1 MNVGVVKEIWRYPV
15 KSLAGEEIGSCVLTD
30 AGVPGDRG
38 WAFRDGKRGE
48 IASARKIPGLLQ
60 CAARFREEPTPGS
73 SAAIDITLPDGTTLG
88 SDQAEVH
95 QRCTSAIGHDLELC
109 PLRPATDL
117 AHYRRATPGAA
128 VLARLAR
135 FAPIRRMLGALL
147 PLVGA
152 DAELRADFGRLP
164 DEPLPDLSQ
173 FSPELLEFT
182 SPPGTYFDA
191 FPLHL
196 LTTSALAAMSRLNP
210 DADWDVRRFR
220 PNFVVETVPEFDGP
234 IEFDWVERTL
244 AIGEARI
251 GCAMPTVR
259 CSMPTHAQ
267 SDLGKDPS
275 VLRTI
280 VRETDQNLGV
290 YADVV
295 APGRVSVGDPVE
307 LL

>member
-1 MNVGVVKEIWRYPV
+1 MKIGVIKEIWRYPV
-15 KSLAGEEIGSCVLTD
+15 KSLAGEEIGSCILTG
-30 AGVPGDRG
+30 AGIPGDRG
-38 WAFRDGKRGE
+38 YAFRDGKRGE
-48 IASARKIPGLLQ
+48 IASARKIPALLQ
-60 CAARFREEPTPGS
+60 CAARFREEPSPGL
-73 SAAIDITLPDGTTLG
+73 AAAVDITLPDGTTVG
-88 SDQAEVH
+88 SDVAEVH
-95 QRCTSAIGHDLELC
+95 QRCTSAIGHEVELC
-109 PLRPATDL
+109 ALRPATDL

-128 VLARLAR
+128 MLARLAR
-135 FAPIRRMLGALL
+135 LGPVRRMLGTLL

-152 DAELRADFGRLP
+152 DRELRADFGRLP
-164 DEPLPDLSQ
+164 DEPMPDLSG
-173 FSPELLEFT
+173 FPPELFEFT

-196 LTTSALAAMSRLNP
+196 LTTSTLSAMSRLNP
-210 DADWDVRRFR
+210 DAAWDVRRFR
-220 PNFVVETVPEFDGP
+220 PNFVVETDPQFDGP
-234 IEFDWVERTL
+234 VEFDWVERTL
-244 AIGEARI
+244 ALGEARI

-267 SDLGKDPS
+267 VGLGKDPS

-295 APGRVSVGDPVE
+295 APGRVAVGDPVE